1 MNDKLVINL
10 KIADMKL
17 SFTINRDEE
26 ALLRESAAE
35 VNRVFDTYSRRLS
48 ASSSSEVLAMVA
60 LRFAKGYISL
70 DSGIRQLETH
80 LDGFESALD
89 RILIPEG

>member
-35 VNRVFDTYSRRLS
+35 VNRVFETYRKRLS
-48 ASSSSEVLAMVA
+48 GSSASEVLGMVA
-60 LRFAKGYISL
+60 LLFAKGYISL
-70 DSGIRQLETH
+70 DSRVSELESH
-80 LDGFESALD
+80 LDGFENALD
-89 RILIPEG
+89 RILLPED

>member
-26 ALLRESAAE
+26 ALYRESAAGI
-35 VNRVFDTYSRRLS
+35 NRVFNTYSSRLS
-48 ASSSSEVLAMVA
+48 TSSPSEVLAMVA
-60 LRFAKGYISL
+60 LLFAKGYISL
-70 DSGIRQLETH
+70 DSGIRQLESH

-89 RILIPEG
+89 RILLPDD

>member
-26 ALLRESAAE
+26 ALYRE
-35 VNRVFDTYSRRLS
+35 
-48 ASSSSEVLAMVA
+48 
-60 LRFAKGYISL
+60 
-70 DSGIRQLETH
+70 
-80 LDGFESALD
+80 
-89 RILIPEG
+89 

>member
-26 ALLRESAAE
+26 ALYRESAAGR
-35 VNRVFDTYSRRLS
+35 NQ
-48 ASSSSEVLAMVA
+48 VA
-60 LRFAKGYISL
+60 PLFAKGYISL
-70 DSGIRQLETH
+70 DSDIRQLETH

-89 RILIPEG
+89 RILLPDD

>member
-26 ALLRESAAE
+26 ALYRESAAGI
-35 VNRVFDTYSRRLS
+35 NRVFNTYSSRLS
-48 ASSSSEVLAMVA
+48 TSSPSEVLAMVA
-60 LRFAKGYISL
+60 LLFAKGYISL
-70 DSGIRQLETH
+70 DSDIRQLETH
-80 LDGFESALD
+80 LDGFERALD
-89 RILIPEG
+89 RILLPDD